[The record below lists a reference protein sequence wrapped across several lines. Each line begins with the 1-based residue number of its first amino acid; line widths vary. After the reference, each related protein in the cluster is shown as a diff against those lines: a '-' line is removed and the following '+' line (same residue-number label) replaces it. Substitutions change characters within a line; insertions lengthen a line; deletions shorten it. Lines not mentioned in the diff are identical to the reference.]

1 MENDILKAE
10 KSKVLSIEN
19 QEFKTATGGL
29 LCFLPYL
36 IKYGI
41 DKAINNSLYPET
53 KSIPRLQSI
62 LSFTALKLSNSRR
75 YSADDMWC
83 MDRGMGLFAGLN
95 VLPKTTWFSSY
106 SDRVTKNMNVN
117 FLKSL
122 HKIWEE
128 NNLLGDTSNLDFTTI
143 PYWGEDTH
151 LENNWSGKRNK
162 ALSSMLAV
170 IAHDPDTGIID
181 YGRADVTHNNESK
194 VVLEFLDFY
203 KLDRKN
209 NASLKYIIFDSKFT
223 NYENLSKLDDAK
235 VKFITIRRR
244 GKNIVE
250 SINKIEKKDWK
261 TFRIEQSGNKKRS
274 IKIYEQIIFLRGYN
288 KKIRQVYITGNGRI
302 KPAIIITNDFEIKSE
317 KIVRKYAKRGLV
329 EKVISEQIEF
339 FHLNKVSSSMVIK
352 VDFDLTMSILSHN
365 IYRLFAFDL
374 ERYSHMTSQSLYEKF
389 IATSADIKIED
400 KEIIVQL
407 KKKRNLP
414 LILEKM
420 AHYQNEKILWLGSKN
435 ISFQGASY
443 T

>member
-1 MENDILKAE
+1 M
-10 KSKVLSIEN
+10 
-19 QEFKTATGGL
+19 
-29 LCFLPYL
+29 CFLPYL

-223 NYENLSKLDDAK
+223 NYETPMARILPPK
-235 VKFITIRRR
+235 
-244 GKNIVE
+244 GM
-250 SINKIEKKDWK
+250 
-261 TFRIEQSGNKKRS
+261 TFEMDKQ
-274 IKIYEQIIFLRGYN
+274 
-288 KKIRQVYITGNGRI
+288 
-302 KPAIIITNDFEIKSE
+302 
-317 KIVRKYAKRGLV
+317 
-329 EKVISEQIEF
+329 
-339 FHLNKVSSSMVIK
+339 LN
-352 VDFDLTMSILSHN
+352 N
-365 IYRLFAFDL
+365 
-374 ERYSHMTSQSLYEKF
+374 
-389 IATSADIKIED
+389 
-400 KEIIVQL
+400 
-407 KKKRNLP
+407 N
-414 LILEKM
+414 
-420 AHYQNEKILWLGSKN
+420 
-435 ISFQGASY
+435 
-443 T
+443 